1 MSEWNET
8 SAQLPAEGELV
19 EVRLPGGRKV
29 KPVQYAAGYFW
40 KYREGAGGH
49 TYNVEAWR
57 ALVSKPREGGSGHG
71 GRAAST
77 ESTD

>member
-1 MSEWNET
+1 MSEWIET
-8 SAQLPAEGELV
+8 SAQLPYDGELV

-29 KPVQYAAGYFW
+29 KPVEFAAGRFW
-40 KYREGAGGH
+40 KYREGFGGH
-49 TYNVEAWR
+49 TYEPEAWR
-57 ALVSKPREGGSGHG
+57 ALVSKPREGGGHG